1 MAGLLRGAS
10 SERSVRARDSFSRA
24 CSPSRRMLMAALW
37 SLSREQ
43 PHEHWCQRSSNSFW
57 TIAPQPL
64 HIWLVYLGETNSTRE
79 PAHSALFLHIC
90 WNCPQPASKM
100 DLFRPAFALA
110 PLGKYCPVTSSC
122 LGFGRLLIFEG
133 TSFSNTM

>member
-10 SERSVRARDSFSRA
+10 SERSVRARDSFARA

-37 SLSREQ
+37 SLSSEQ
-43 PHEHWCQRSSNSFW
+43 PQEQRCHRSSSSFW

-64 HIWLVYLGETNSTRE
+64 HLWLVYFGETNSTRE
-79 PAHSALFLHIC
+79 PAHSALFLQIC

-100 DLFRPAFALA
+100 DLFKPAFALA
-110 PLGKYCPVTSSC
+110 PLGK
-122 LGFGRLLIFEG
+122 
-133 TSFSNTM
+133 